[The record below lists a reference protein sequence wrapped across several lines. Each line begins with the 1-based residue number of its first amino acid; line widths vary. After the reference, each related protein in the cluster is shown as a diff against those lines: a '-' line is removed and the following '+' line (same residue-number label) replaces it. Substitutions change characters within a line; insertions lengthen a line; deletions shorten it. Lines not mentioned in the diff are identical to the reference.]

1 MKNTLITRSLL
12 AAGLLAAAA
21 AQAQVYNNSAAA
33 TSDSPVRAG
42 EATTMTNGA
51 PNLLTTNSP
60 YPDGTAVVTVAP
72 AVVGT
77 PGYPYVVGST
87 TYPHVVTS
95 SPAVVAGSAV
105 YSYPYYSYNAA
116 APHYPYGTV
125 DTTVLAPAPTTVMGA
140 APVYVHP
147 GNTTLLNRPLLGQP
161 AVVQPRVIVPG
172 PTYVLPR

>member
-1 MKNTLITRSLL
+1 MKNTLVTRALL

-21 AQAQVYNNSAAA
+21 AQAQIYNNSAAA

-60 YPDGTAVVTVAP
+60 YPDGTPVVTLAP
-72 AVVGT
+72 TVVGT
-77 PGYPYVVGST
+77 PGYPYVVGAT

-105 YSYPYYSYNAA
+105 YSYPYYSYNGAA
-116 APHYPYGTV
+116 AHYPYGTV
-125 DTTVLAPAPTTVMGA
+125 DTTVMGA
-140 APVYVHP
+140 APVYVAP
-147 GNTTLLNRPLLGQP
+147 GSTVYPNRPLLGQP